1 VKEGEAEPKAEE
13 ETKEQPKVIPFDERK
28 VNYKKDFFSKPAYLT
43 VSGQLSVENF
53 ACGMGDVYTFGPTFR
68 AENSN
73 TTRHLAEF
81 WMIEPEIAFADLS
94 DVMDLAEDYV
104 KYCIRYVMT
113 NNADDVDFFN
123 TWVDK
128 GLKDRLDNVTGNE
141 FKRLSYTDA
150 IELLIEHVKDKKVKF
165 DIQPSWGM
173 DMGSEHER
181 YLAEKVFKMP
191 VCVFNYPK
199 TFKAF
204 YMRQN
209 EDGKTVA
216 AMDMLV
222 PGIGELIGGS
232 QREERLDRLD
242 KAIIEKGLEIEP
254 YWWYRESRMYGTQPH
269 AGFGLGFERLVMMC
283 TGVENIRDVIPFPRY
298 PGNAEF

>member
-1 VKEGEAEPKAEE
+1 
-13 ETKEQPKVIPFDERK
+13 
-28 VNYKKDFFSKPAYLT
+28 
-43 VSGQLSVENF
+43 
-53 ACGMGDVYTFGPTFR
+53 
-68 AENSN
+68 
-73 TTRHLAEF
+73 
-81 WMIEPEIAFADLS
+81 MIEPEIVFADIN

-104 KYCIRYVMT
+104 KYCIRYVLK
-113 NNADDVDFFN
+113 NNLDDIDFFN
-123 TWVDK
+123 EWVDK
-128 GLKDRLDNVTGNE
+128 ELKARLENVTSNV

-150 IELLIEHVKDKKVKF
+150 IALLEEHVKDKKIKFLVK
-165 DIQPSWGM
+165 PEWGM

-204 YMRQN
+204 YMRRN

-232 QREERLDRLD
+232 QREERLDMLD
-242 KAIIEKGLEIEP
+242 
-254 YWWYRESRMYGTQPH
+254 
-269 AGFGLGFERLVMMC
+269 
-283 TGVENIRDVIPFPRY
+283 
-298 PGNAEF
+298 

>member
-1 VKEGEAEPKAEE
+1 M
-13 ETKEQPKVIPFDERK
+13 
-28 VNYKKDFFSKPAYLT
+28 T

-53 ACGMGDVYTFGPTFR
+53 ACAVGDVYTFGPTFR

-81 WMIEPEIAFADLS
+81 WMIEPEIVFADIN

-113 NNADDVDFFN
+113 NNADDIDFFN
-123 TWVDK
+123 EWVDK
-128 GLKDRLDNVTGNE
+128 ALKARLENVTSNV

-150 IELLIEHVKDKKVKF
+150 IALLEEHVKDKKVKF
-165 DIQPSWGM
+165 LVKPEWGM

-181 YLAEKVFKMP
+181 YLAEKVFMMP
-191 VCVFNYPK
+191 VCVYNYPK

-204 YMRQN
+204 YMRRN
-209 EDGKTVA
+209 DDGKTVA

-222 PGIGELIGGS
+222 PGIGELVGGS
-232 QREERLDRLD
+232 
-242 KAIIEKGLEIEP
+242 
-254 YWWYRESRMYGTQPH
+254 
-269 AGFGLGFERLVMMC
+269 
-283 TGVENIRDVIPFPRY
+283 
-298 PGNAEF
+298 

>member
-1 VKEGEAEPKAEE
+1 
-13 ETKEQPKVIPFDERK
+13 
-28 VNYKKDFFSKPAYLT
+28 
-43 VSGQLSVENF
+43 LSVENF
-53 ACGMGDVYTFGPTFR
+53 CQAVGDVYTFGPTFR

-81 WMIEPEIAFADLS
+81 WMIEPEIAFADLD

-104 KYCIRYVMT
+104 KYCIRYVCK
-113 NNADDVDFFN
+113 NNADDIDFFN
-123 TWVDK
+123 QWVDK
-128 GLKDRLDNVTGNE
+128 NLKARLENVTSNQ

-150 IELLIEHVKDKKVKF
+150 IELLTQHVKDKKVKF
-165 DIQPSWGM
+165 DTPVSWGM

-181 YLAEKVFKMP
+181 YLAEKVFQMP

-209 EDGKTVA
+209 EDGKTVR

-232 QREERLDRLD
+232 QREERLERLD
-242 KAIIEKGLEIEP
+242 AAIKEKGLEIEP
-254 YWWYRESRMYGTQPH
+254 YWWYREQRMYGTQPH